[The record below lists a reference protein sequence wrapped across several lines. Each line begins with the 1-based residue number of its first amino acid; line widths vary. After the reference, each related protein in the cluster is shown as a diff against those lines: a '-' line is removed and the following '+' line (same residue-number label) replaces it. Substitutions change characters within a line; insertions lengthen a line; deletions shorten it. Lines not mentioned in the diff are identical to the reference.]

1 MFGNK
6 NKQKNFIPVEG
17 TVEEIE
23 NIYEILPPDGTI
35 IGMATE
41 EEMNTAAEIQI
52 KNNSLIRLQD
62 SNIQFSGGISYKEFL
77 NEVEEF
83 ERMAHNFYRGIHKRL
98 SIPWEWTIS
107 IDVANGPIYVVDNNI
122 IVEEEE

>member
-6 NKQKNFIPVEG
+6 NKQKSFIPVEG
-17 TVEEIE
+17 QVEEIE

-52 KNNSLIRLQD
+52 KHNSLLRLQD
-62 SNIQFSGGISYKEFL
+62 SNLQFSGTSYKEYL
-77 NEVEEF
+77 KDIEDF
-83 ERMAHNFYRGIHKRL
+83 ERYACEFYRGIHKRL
-98 SIPWEWTIS
+98 SIPWEWTIG